1 MISLSDTASKIKD
14 LLHSAITNK
23 WSVYIIY
30 ILLILYSAFAVPTLS
45 DSALNVINHPAYK
58 FFILFFI
65 LILAKVSPIIAIL
78 LTVAF
83 ILSVNRANKVIESL
97 EDVIPF
103 EEAVPS
109 LSPVEYDEPA
119 APQSAPQTVEST
131 IVAEPVIVQPQIV
144 TNENGESVVVNPSI
158 KIVPAQV
165 IDSNGDLQQINP
177 VVDMSSSIPFKPI
190 TEQADSAVP
199 LQSGCL
205 PHRNVDMSA
214 VVGIEEGGIHSTVS
228 F

>member
-45 DSALNVINHPAYK
+45 ESALNVINHPAYK
-58 FFILFFI
+58 FFVLFFI

-97 EDVIPF
+97 EDIVPF
-103 EEAVPS
+103 ETTEPS
-109 LSPVEYDEPA
+109 MSPVEYD
-119 APQSAPQTVEST
+119 QPQTVDST

-144 TNENGESVVVNPSI
+144 TNENGESIVVNPSV

-190 TEQADSAVP
+190 TEQADSAAP

-205 PHRNVDMSA
+205 PHRNVDMSS

>member
-1 MISLSDTASKIKD
+1 MISLSNTASKIKD
-14 LLHSAITNK
+14 LLYFAITNK

-30 ILLILYSAFAVPTLS
+30 ILLVLYSAFAIPTLS
-45 DSALNVINHPAYK
+45 DSALDVIDHPAYK
-58 FFILFFI
+58 FFMLFVI
-65 LILAKVSPIIAIL
+65 LILAKVSPVIAIL
-78 LTVAF
+78 LTIAF
-83 ILSVNRANKVIESL
+83 ILSVNRARNVIESIK
-97 EDVIPF
+97 DIVPF
-103 EEAVPS
+103 EAAVPDM
-109 LSPVEYDEPA
+109 SPFQDDEPA
-119 APQSAPQTVEST
+119 IVAPPQTVEST

-144 TNENGESVVVNPSI
+144 TNESGESVVVNPSV

-190 TEQADSAVP
+190 TQQADSAVP

-205 PHRNVDMSA
+205 PHRNVDMSG
-214 VVGIEEGGIHSTVS
+214 VTGIEEGGIHSTVS